1 MRAKWRSLAVVGL
14 AVAGVVVLALSG
26 SMTAVVSLAGV
37 TALIMGGTFIPVPGQ
52 AYLDAQTQNY
62 MTGPG
67 FFTAVTSVGVTT
79 PEEFWPVNG
88 GTLTFDKSVALGVTD
103 LDGALADHPDQPLAV
118 LGYSQS
124 TRIASI
130 KKRQLIDDFGDDFAG
145 YPDLAFVLV
154 SDVNK
159 GNGGILERFNGLF
172 IPILEVT
179 FDGAIATDSP
189 QNPDNDGDYA
199 LDTKDITFIHDG
211 WSDFPIYPLN
221 LLAVANA
228 AFGIAYLHSTY
239 PTVTEPD
246 LVGQGSYGD
255 TDYYVIG
262 TDIVP
267 LLRPLAQIGVP
278 KPILL
283 AVDEPLRVMIETG
296 YRRDINPGAP
306 TTAYL
311 IPIANPISDAVNLVT
326 SIPVG
331 LDDAAQEMGMGR
343 PLGTGPSGVYGVGGE
358 DADLAGLPPGL
369 IPLGAQHDSKES
381 ESTTAIGDFIVGS
394 GKGQPAQDN
403 KVTTSSIPEGE
414 DGTQPAAEPAEE
426 PAGTGEATAEPK
438 PDRPKA
444 LRPKVRGPIEF
455 DSPSLRKPAEH
466 PIRRVLDAL
475 SGGPSE
481 PTAAEAVDSGESLER
496 PDGRTLHKPRLRS
509 ADRPSDRGTQP
520 GGENDAA

>member
-1 MRAKWRSLAVVGL
+1 MRAQWRSLAVVGI
-14 AVAGVVVLALSG
+14 AVAGVVGLALSV
-26 SMTAVVSLAGV
+26 SMTAVTGVVSLAGV
-37 TALIMGGTFIPVPGQ
+37 TALIMGGAFNPAPSQ
-52 AYLDAQTQNY
+52 AYVDAQTHNY
-62 MTGPG
+62 ITGPG

-79 PEEFWPVNG
+79 SEEFWPVNG
-88 GTLTFDKSVALGVTD
+88 STLTFDKSVAQGVTD
-103 LDGALADHPDQPLAV
+103 LDEALADHPDQPLAV

-130 KKRQLIDDFGDDFAG
+130 KKRQLIDDFGEDFAS

-159 GNGGILERFNGLF
+159 GNGGILQRFNGLF

-179 FDGAIATDSP
+179 FDGAGSTDSP

-199 LDTKDITFIHDG
+199 LDTQDITFIHDG

-228 AFGIAYLHSTY
+228 TFGIAYLHSTY
-239 PTVTEPD
+239 PMVTDPD
-246 LVGQGSYGD
+246 LVEQGSYGD

-296 YRRDINPGAP
+296 YRRDINPGVP

-311 IPIANPISDAVNLVT
+311 IPITDPISDTVNLVK

-358 DADLAGLPPGL
+358 DTDLAGLPPGL
-369 IPLGAQHDSKES
+369 IPLGAQDDSKDS
-381 ESTTAIGDFIVGS
+381 ESATAIIESTVSS
-394 GKGQPAQDN
+394 GKDQPVQDS
-403 KVTTSSIPEGE
+403 KLTTSSIPEG
-414 DGTQPAAEPAEE
+414 DDATQPATGEPA
-426 PAGTGEATAEPK
+426 AEPK
-438 PDRPKA
+438 PDHPKA
-444 LRPKVRGPIEF
+444 LRPKVRDPIEF
-455 DSPSLRKPAEH
+455 DGPSLRKPAER

-475 SGGPSE
+475 SGRPPEPS
-481 PTAAEAVDSGESLER
+481 AAEAVDSGESSDR
-496 PDGRTLHKPRLRS
+496 PGGRTLHKPRPRS
-509 ADRPSDRGTQP
+509 ADRPSGRGSQP
-520 GGENDAA
+520 GQENDAA